1 MIEHVEQDRS
11 KNEATRVAY
20 GKALLELGEQNARV
34 VVLDADLMG
43 STKTDAF
50 AERFPERFFEVGIS
64 EADMIGVAA
73 GLAHEGFIP
82 FASSFAIFLTG
93 KTYDQVR
100 QSVCYSN
107 NPVRLV
113 ATHSGLQPGP
123 DGATHQGLEDIAL
136 MRAMPGM
143 AVIAPADGVETRKA
157 VFALAKYDKPV
168 YMRLGRSNWPT
179 LLTEQ
184 VPFEIGKATLMRAGD
199 DITLIAYGQMVARAL
214 EAAEKLSERGLDA
227 RVLNMSTIEPLD
239 TDQIDQAAHETGAI
253 VVAEEHQLNGGLGE
267 SIARYLAETN
277 PLPMG
282 FVAMPN
288 QFGESGDPQELMRKY
303 GLDTESIIEKAL
315 QVHQKKRRG

>member
-1 MIEHVEQDRS
+1 MISYLEQDQLKS
-11 KNEATRVAY
+11 EATRVAY
-20 GKALLELGEQNARV
+20 GNALVELGENNPQV

-50 AERFPERFFEVGIS
+50 AKRFPDRFFEVGIS

-100 QSVCYSN
+100 QSVCYSE

-113 ATHSGLQPGP
+113 ATHAGLQPGP

-143 AVIAPADGVETRKA
+143 TVIAPADGVETRKA
-157 VFALAKYDKPV
+157 VFALAEYNQPV

-179 LLTEQ
+179 LLTEEA
-184 VPFEIGKATLMRAGD
+184 PFQIGNAVLMRAGD
-199 DITLIAYGQMVARAL
+199 DLTLIAYGQMVAHAL
-214 EAAEKLSERGLDA
+214 EAAEKLTAHGLEA

-239 TDQIDQAAHETGAI
+239 TDRLDSAALETGAI

-267 SIARYLAETN
+267 SIARYLAATN

-288 QFGESGDPQELMRKY
+288 KFGESGDPKKLMRKY
-303 GLDTESIIEKAL
+303 KLDTESIVQKAL
-315 QVHQKKRRG
+315 HVHQMKTRG